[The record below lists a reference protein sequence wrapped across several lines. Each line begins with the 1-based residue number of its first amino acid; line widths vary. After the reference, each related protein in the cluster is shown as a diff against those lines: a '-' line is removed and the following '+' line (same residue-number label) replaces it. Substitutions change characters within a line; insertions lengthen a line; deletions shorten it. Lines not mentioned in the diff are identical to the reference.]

1 MEWAAFFIG
10 VADKLYADKI
20 SWISDEPVWQLNQ
33 WSLTQEKIE
42 ALEQLIEQ
50 LQLGHIEESNNP
62 WNTPV
67 FVIKKKIR

>member
-1 MEWAAFFIG
+1 
-10 VADKLYADKI
+10 
-20 SWISDEPVWQLNQ
+20 VWQLNQ